1 MPHTASKTFSV
12 VAVDMKHKPLLKLSL
27 NDLAHPESGSLIFKF
42 AVVNIK
48 NNMRSRFNKCRF
60 NKSRFK
66 KRKRTFDFVPQ
77 NFYWNR

>member
-12 VAVDMKHKPLLKLSL
+12 VAVDMKHKLSL
-27 NDLAHPESGSLIFKF
+27 NDLAHPESGSLILKF

-48 NNMRSRFNKCRF
+48 NNMRSRFNKSRF

-66 KRKRTFDFVPQ
+66 KRMRTFDFVPQ